1 MRRLLATVSLIC
13 GAALG
18 SLTLP
23 GAAHAASNMPQM
35 DFSNPLNFSQVVW
48 LVIILV
54 VLYFILSK
62 WALPGVGVVL
72 ADRAQRIQADL
83 DAAHGA
89 KAEADSAIAE
99 LHAAIKAARDEA
111 TADVNKATEAAKA
124 DAARQAEVLA
134 RKLDEQLER
143 AEADIATARA
153 EAMKA
158 IRPIATET
166 AGLLVSRLTGKAA
179 DQGQLGHGIDQ
190 ALATR
195 GLA

>member
-13 GAALG
+13 AAAFA

-35 DFSNPLNFSQVVW
+35 DFSNPLNLAQVVW

-54 VLYFILSK
+54 VLYFILAK

-89 KAEADSAIAE
+89 KAEADMAIAE
-99 LHAAIKAARDEA
+99 LQAAIKAARDEA

-124 DAARQAEVLA
+124 DAARQAEALA

-143 AEADIATARA
+143 AEADIAAARA

-166 AGLLVSRLTGKAA
+166 AGLLVSRLTGKTA
-179 DQGQLGHGIDQ
+179 DQGPLGHGIEQ
-190 ALATR
+190 ALAAR